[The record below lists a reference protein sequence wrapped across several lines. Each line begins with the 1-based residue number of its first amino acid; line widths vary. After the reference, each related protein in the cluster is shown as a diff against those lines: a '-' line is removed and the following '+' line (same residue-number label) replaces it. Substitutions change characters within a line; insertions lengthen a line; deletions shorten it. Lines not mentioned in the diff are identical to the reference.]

1 MNFMFSFTIIVPLLH
16 LVDNKYSIFLLF
28 KVYILRYYYFT
39 MPQYR
44 LVLGVVDVALD

>member
-28 KVYILRYYYFT
+28 KVYIYFT